1 MSYQEKS
8 VKKQHVEVLDALSMS
23 KFQNLLRDIKK
34 AELELTQESDIINKN
49 LDILQATIQQSAQLL
64 LVKKGL
70 YRQLQNFSWCASPS
84 LGGIL
89 GKIW

>member
-1 MSYQEKS
+1 MMSYQEKS

-70 YRQLQNFSWCASPS
+70 YRQLQNFS
-84 LGGIL
+84 
-89 GKIW
+89 